1 MEYLAIFFLIFANDS
16 HQVSPKREKKRP
28 GILKSEMPL
37 ELA

>member
-16 HQVSPKREKKRP
+16 HQVSPKREKK
-28 GILKSEMPL
+28 SEMPL

>member
-1 MEYLAIFFLIFANDS
+1 MEYLAIFSLIFANDS

>member
-1 MEYLAIFFLIFANDS
+1 MKYLAMFFLIFANDS
-16 HQVSPKREKKRP
+16 HQVSPKREKLLQ